1 MIINKE
7 TKAILTRS
15 DMPNE
20 NWTSQD
26 CYVVDDNSELAKKII
41 ANHPYIDYVIE
52 DDTITDVN
60 ILSKPEEEFRP
71 TELEQLRA
79 DIDYISVM
87 TGVDL

>member
-15 DMPNE
+15 DIPNE

-26 CYVVDDNSELAKKII
+26 CYVVDDNSELAQKII

-60 ILSKPEEEFRP
+60 ILSKPEEEVKP